1 MYSNDEGETKMKY
14 YPPNNKSIFIRE
26 VYEDTYKNI
35 NEYIVDTML
44 WENRVDE
51 LSTIW
56 YKGKDPKKIRYN

>member
-1 MYSNDEGETKMKY
+1 MKY